1 MPLKLKET
9 NISNEHNRLKNPN
22 WREADQLAIYKHDR
36 GVEQLL
42 RPMIGFILTKFQNF
56 DFWVDFQLCSI
67 LTGSDSE
74 ILSWSIRSK
83 VLACLSF
90 TARISLPSGSVFS
103 KIVRCFS
110 RNNFFISVRHM
121 EIPGCSHVD
130 IRRPSGLYFNALTL
144 FTTVLSGTVW
154 PATSWQGQDCTRV
167 VNYAF

>member
-1 MPLKLKET
+1 MLIFSCFGENKLRQL
-9 NISNEHNRLKNPN
+9 IRL
-22 WREADQLAIYKHDR
+22 
-36 GVEQLL
+36 
-42 RPMIGFILTKFQNF
+42 MIGFILTKFQNF